1 MKLSYR
7 YQFIFTIA
15 IVSLLAGT
23 VNYLLFRPD
32 IMLFKITG
40 ISVSSFNIKNDSILH
55 FLTGYFSDMAWCIA
69 LCCIAFAFAELN
81 YISFS
86 GKISLLLL
94 PFITEALQYFRIING
109 IFDWFDVLTYTL
121 IIAIFVL
128 LFPTLKKT
136 FVYEKD

>member
-7 YQFIFTIA
+7 YQCLFTIA
-15 IVSLLAGT
+15 LISLLAGT

-40 ISVSSFNIKNDSILH
+40 ITATALSIKNNFMLY
-55 FLTGYFSDMAWCIA
+55 FLNGYFSDMAWCIA

-81 YISFS
+81 YISS
-86 GKISLLLL
+86 RGKMFLLLL
-94 PFITEALQYFRIING
+94 PFITEALQYNQVING
-109 IFDWFDVLTYTL
+109 IFDWFDILIYAL
-121 IIAIFVL
+121 IIAVFVL
-128 LFPTLKKT
+128 FFPTSKKT